1 MARLMREAL
10 SSRIISSRNEASEA
24 SEASEIMKEQM
35 RNLQTELEIIRN
47 KIEALNLPEPQLSNS
62 ENYKRLLI

>member
-1 MARLMREAL
+1 MREAL
-10 SSRIISSRNEASEA
+10 SAWIISSRNEDSEA
-24 SEASEIMKEQM
+24 SESSEIMKEQT

-62 ENYKRLLI
+62 EKNKRLLI